1 VSALL
6 DFIKDYFSNRNTYLR
21 RMAEALERIA
31 PLPEEPIALTPDE
44 EVSYVD
50 EEKMAQRDLAE
61 EAHLIEQW
69 LAEHPEAQ
77 EEVEEEEGKEDVRS

>member
-1 VSALL
+1 MSTLL
-6 DFIKDYFSNRNTYLR
+6 DLIKDYFSNRNTYLR
-21 RMAEALERIA
+21 RIAEALERIA
-31 PLPEEPIALTPDE
+31 PLPEEPVALTPDE

-61 EAHLIEQW
+61 EAHMIEQW

-77 EEVEEEEGKEDVRS
+77 EEEVEPDV